1 MIRAAIFLTLL
12 CGPALADDDTPEKAQ
27 ARVLLTQGNSLFERG
42 ELKGALVDFRAA
54 YALYPS
60 PKLLV
65 NCAAAEREL
74 GDLAAAATDLH
85 HYLDESGG
93 GDDDPFLTDRARG
106 DLKLLAR
113 KLGRVAFSSWP
124 AHSTIEVDGKAGRD
138 PTYVKPGAHHVK
150 VRAPTGETSER
161 DVDVGAG
168 EASEIGMVAVRGGS
182 SQQQQTG
189 GGTTTVEKK
198 KSKAWVAG
206 LVVGLLAVGGAV
218 ALGVTLGMQ
227 PAPKALTYDLG
238 PYSFS
243 QFH

>member
-1 MIRAAIFLTLL
+1 MIRAAILFTLL
-12 CGPALADDDTPEKAQ
+12 CAPASADDDTPEKAQ
-27 ARVLLTQGNSLFERG
+27 ARVLLGQGNALFERG
-42 ELKGALVDFRAA
+42 DLKGALVDFRAA

-124 AHSTIEVDGKAGRD
+124 ARSTIEVDGRAGRD
-138 PTYVKPGAHHVK
+138 PTYVKPGQHHVK
-150 VRAPTGETSER
+150 VRAPTGEVTER

-168 EASEIGMVAVRGGS
+168 EASEIGMVAARS
-182 SQQQQTG
+182 SSQQQTG
-189 GGTTTVEKK
+189 GGPVTVEKK

-206 LVVGLLAVGGAV
+206 LVVGILVVGGAV
-218 ALGVTLGMQ
+218 ALGVTLGTQ
-227 PAPKALTYDLG
+227 PQPKPLSYDLG
-238 PYSFS
+238 PYKFS
-243 QFH
+243 DFH